1 LRHADEKP
9 RIVLRWRN
17 DKPIKRLANLFSSLA
32 EV

>member
-1 LRHADEKP
+1 MRHADEKP

-17 DKPIKRLANLFSSLA
+17 AKPLIRLADLFSSLA